1 MFLSNH
7 AAPFI
12 TFIKFS
18 LCISEASIA
27 APVCPELP
35 SATSL
40 YPPTPSPLVQLTP
53 GGFSPLTAALP
64 ACHTQL
70 HLFFLGPTQEG
81 PDSTSLAGV
90 FAAGLRVPR
99 AVQSSSLSA
108 PQRLLERLFL
118 KLPKIQIC
126 CFPFAVW
133 TILNCYQRG
142 YKYCQTD

>member
-12 TFIKFS
+12 TFIKFG
-18 LCISEASIA
+18 LCISAASKA

-70 HLFFLGPTQEG
+70 HLFFSGRLRKGQTP
-81 PDSTSLAGV
+81 LASRVCSRLVCGCRGLSKAAVYPLHKGSWSV
-90 FAAGLRVPR
+90 F
-99 AVQSSSLSA
+99 SSNF
-108 PQRLLERLFL
+108 QRSR
-118 KLPKIQIC
+118 
-126 CFPFAVW
+126 FAVFH
-133 TILNCYQRG
+133 LLFELY
-142 YKYCQTD
+142 